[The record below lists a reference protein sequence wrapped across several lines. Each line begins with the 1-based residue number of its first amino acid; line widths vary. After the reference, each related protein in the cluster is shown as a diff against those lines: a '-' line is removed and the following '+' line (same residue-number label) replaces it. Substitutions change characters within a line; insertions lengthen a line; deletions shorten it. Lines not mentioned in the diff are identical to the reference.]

1 MQFCNRLAQV
11 TQEIANRKN
20 AIDWASQNNLL
31 AKVEA
36 IRLKARQDILAL
48 GFDAEEAAVDVSLF
62 SLDGMAIFHLAG
74 ELGWKSRQSWYE
86 PPAPTEGGD
95 ITIYYEPEEQVW

>member
-1 MQFCNRLAQV
+1 MQYQITQAI
-11 TQEIANRKN
+11 QEIASRKN
-20 AIDWASQNNLL
+20 APDWANQDNLL

-36 IRLKARQDILAL
+36 IRLKAYRELLAL
-48 GFDAEEAAVDVSLF
+48 GFDDNEAHLDVSIIPHDSMEL
-62 SLDGMAIFHLAG
+62 FHLAKG
-74 ELGWKSRQSWYE
+74 LGWKSRQSWYE